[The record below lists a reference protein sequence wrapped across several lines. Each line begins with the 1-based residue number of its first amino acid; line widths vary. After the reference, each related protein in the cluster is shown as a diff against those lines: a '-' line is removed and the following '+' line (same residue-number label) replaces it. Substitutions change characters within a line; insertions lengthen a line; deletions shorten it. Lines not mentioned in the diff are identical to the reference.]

1 MITQLQELLR
11 SAGLARISDEIEQ
24 IALSS
29 IRLKTHEI
37 DEAQLR
43 LGITKFGGSP
53 DFPQDWKW
61 PERNGFAL
69 PFVGQINLSEI
80 ASYIPE
86 QLLPS
91 SGMLYFFFDMDAFF
105 ESWPRDWTT
114 WAVFYNGNVSST
126 FQRAA
131 IPGKSGTK
139 KIYRPSAVTPI
150 AEVTLPD
157 YSQYDATSLKRL
169 GLLEPLTDEEEQA
182 YYKVQAQLA
191 QRANV
196 QWHIPIHRLLGY
208 ADPVQWDMQKDL
220 LGEGVD
226 WQLLLQVDS
235 DAVPN
240 TDWGDTGRIYYWI
253 CKHDLHMCKFNQMQ
267 LILQST

>member
-11 SAGLARISDEIEQ
+11 LAGLTHVRGEIEQ

-29 IRLKTHEI
+29 IRLKAHEV
-37 DEAQLR
+37 DEPLLK

-53 DFPQDWKW
+53 DFPQGWVW
-61 PERNGFAL
+61 PERNGFTL

-80 ASYIPE
+80 APYTTE
-86 QLLPS
+86 HLLPN
-91 SGMLYFFFDMDAFF
+91 SGMLYFFFDVDAFF
-105 ESWPRDWTT
+105 ETWPRDRTT
-114 WAVFYNGNVSST
+114 WAVLYDGNVSST
-126 FQRAA
+126 LQRAA
-131 IPGKSGTK
+131 IPEKSAK
-139 KIYRPSAVTPI
+139 KRIYRPSAMTLV

-169 GLLEPLTDEEEQA
+169 GLLKPLTDEEEQA
-182 YYKVQAQLA
+182 YYEVQAQLA
-191 QRANV
+191 HRAGY

-208 ADPVQWDMQKDL
+208 ADPVQWDMQRDL
-220 LGEGVD
+220 PGECVD

-235 DAVPN
+235 DAAPD

-253 CKHDLHMCKFNQMQ
+253 CKHDLRQCKFDQVQ
-267 LILQST
+267 LILQCT